1 MNFKSSLLA
10 LATLFCVS
18 QSAQAGLVG
27 TELTLSSLLQSTA
40 LSQQFTSSF
49 PRVATVSA
57 TEVEY
62 PNVASLFNPNDPK
75 PPNFGSIVN
84 TWIDAGDNYIEIDF
98 DLVQSGRFASG
109 FENTYVFQ
117 FDSIA
122 AATITGAS
130 INTAVTTLGL
140 SPSDVRFSGNR
151 LFVNVEGL
159 TFNTSSFARI
169 DLTVEGGPAAVPEPQ
184 TSVLVAAGLLVFA
197 GISRR
202 QRK

>member
-1 MNFKSSLLA
+1 
-10 LATLFCVS
+10 
-18 QSAQAGLVG
+18 
-27 TELTLSSLLQSTA
+27 
-40 LSQQFTSSF
+40 
-49 PRVATVSA
+49 
-57 TEVEY
+57 
-62 PNVASLFNPNDPK
+62 
-75 PPNFGSIVN
+75 
-84 TWIDAGDNYIEIDF
+84 
-98 DLVQSGRFASG
+98 
-109 FENTYVFQ
+109 VFQ